1 MLPQG
6 SLSTVGR
13 TYTLINCT
21 KKAVFDS
28 TLPTLSDVRILV
40 TSVLSNFINDAC
52 VGDDFSRDAHREIT
66 DHVETLHRYS
76 LTSPSTRIV
85 VAPPLPRSVPDWF
98 LAYLPGFTSFLYHEV
113 SRMGNSNLKFM
124 TPFVAPPSF
133 YESDGIHLNSDAGLS
148 FVHFLVANSDQLFP
162 SSDDVAQVTES
173 TIDVAASL
181 TCLSKSVETLRSD
194 VSRRRLQDNLIF
206 ARIKEDRDYEIN
218 KAREDRCT
226 ISGLKVTSAPPADP
240 KARKDFFKDLVTKLV
255 EEACPDSDGRPV
267 VLDVLVNMRFGR
279 GPPYFEIKLDSV
291 ASSLKFRVAASKLAK
306 DQVGSFDGLFI
317 SNTVNLSTRIRIDIL
332 KLLSKKMSTPTEVCY
347 VQGFSSRPTLH
358 YKMKENV
365 TDASAGQT
373 RRSVTPGTGR
383 SYTFVES
390 VERWGHLLPSHSLVN
405 VRRKASQ
412 AFQGC
417 LEQYFVLL
425 SDCSPSSQEENFLT
439 RLTGQSQPP
448 GRNSYRG
455 PRTRRASG
463 RRGASH
469 GFRGSSVLTGSNSWA
484 QYDAD
489 SADGPSSS
497 GPSLTTLSLKRGLSD
512 DADVR
517 TPTKRKTESD

>member
-1 MLPQG
+1 
-6 SLSTVGR
+6 
-13 TYTLINCT
+13 
-21 KKAVFDS
+21 
-28 TLPTLSDVRILV
+28 
-40 TSVLSNFINDAC
+40 
-52 VGDDFSRDAHREIT
+52 
-66 DHVETLHRYS
+66 
-76 LTSPSTRIV
+76 
-85 VAPPLPRSVPDWF
+85 
-98 LAYLPGFTSFLYHEV
+98 
-113 SRMGNSNLKFM
+113 MGNSNLKFM

-255 EEACPDSDGRPV
+255 EEACPDSDGQPV

-306 DQVGSFDGLFI
+306 
-317 SNTVNLSTRIRIDIL
+317 
-332 KLLSKKMSTPTEVCY
+332 
-347 VQGFSSRPTLH
+347 
-358 YKMKENV
+358 ENV

-373 RRSVTPGTGR
+373 RRSLTPGTGR

-390 VERWGHLLPSHSLVN
+390 VERWGHLLPPHSLVN

-425 SDCSPSSQEENFLT
+425 SDCSPSSQEENF
-439 RLTGQSQPP
+439 
-448 GRNSYRG
+448 
-455 PRTRRASG
+455 
-463 RRGASH
+463 
-469 GFRGSSVLTGSNSWA
+469 
-484 QYDAD
+484 
-489 SADGPSSS
+489 
-497 GPSLTTLSLKRGLSD
+497 
-512 DADVR
+512 
-517 TPTKRKTESD
+517 